1 MRGERGDHIMLSARP
16 CQVPAPSLLHRY
28 KEEPGFTDCYMVEV
42 LGAFSQEAF
51 VEAFYTSPLFKLER
65 VILTY
70 LASMPSTDADARALA
85 CGKLTKF
92 SAWTV
97 ERQSSSELLLA
108 DITGRTRSWLMA
120 VSGSGSNQAAITR
133 LYFGSAVI
141 PRSHGATTTPSMGWP
156 FYVLAGF
163 HRLYSRLLL
172 SAASRHVKINNR
184 QRL

>member
-1 MRGERGDHIMLSARP
+1 MLSARP
-16 CQVPAPSLLHRY
+16 CQVPAPSFLHHY
-28 KEEPGFTDCYMVEV
+28 KEAPGFTDCYMVEV
-42 LGAFSQEAF
+42 LGVFSQEAF

-65 VILTY
+65 AILTY

-85 CGKLTKF
+85 CGKLMTF

-108 DITGRTRSWLMA
+108 DFTGRTRSWLMA
-120 VSGSGSNQAAITR
+120 VPGAENNHAATTR

-141 PRSHGATTTPSMGWP
+141 PCSHRATTTSSMGWP
-156 FYVLAGF
+156 FYALAGF